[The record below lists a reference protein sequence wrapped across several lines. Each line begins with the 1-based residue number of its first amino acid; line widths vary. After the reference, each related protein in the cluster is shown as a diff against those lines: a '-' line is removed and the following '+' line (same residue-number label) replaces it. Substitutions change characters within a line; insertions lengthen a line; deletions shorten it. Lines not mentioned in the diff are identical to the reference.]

1 MKNRGDNENAAF
13 STDTILHMGNTI
25 NTGLNTFNRLAPGLL
40 KKTSRKVNWVA
51 ERRIW
56 QIIQEG
62 GGGVKRV
69 VVKS

>member
-40 KKTSRKVNWVA
+40 KKTSRKVN
-51 ERRIW
+51 
-56 QIIQEG
+56 
-62 GGGVKRV
+62 
-69 VVKS
+69 